1 MRQLGEFTNLLNAFE
16 DGVQRGLHS
25 GLQIYV
31 SLDSQPTL
39 SAGLGE
45 SRPGVP
51 LSESTIMP
59 WRSAGKPITAF
70 VVMKR
75 IEESRLRLE
84 TCVGDVLTEART
96 TDKADITIQQLL
108 THQSGFPQ
116 TDTGWPQVGWDESVA
131 RSLRS
136 PCQLPVGTAAYHP
149 QSSWFIL
156 GEILRRLESDS
167 GETSFAEI
175 LSRDVFSP
183 LGMTNVWCGIPSDEQ
198 EQLAS
203 RLPVLYERIG
213 GQLQP
218 SSYATSPWLT
228 TPSPGGNLRGPVSE
242 LGKFLEM
249 LLRAESQSDGH
260 QLLSSSIVH
269 QMTSVHRSGQFD
281 QTLQHTIDFGLGIM
295 RDSKRYGIN
304 TVPYGYGKY
313 CSDASFGHGGSQCS
327 IGFVDPERRLVVA
340 WAANAFCGEPQH
352 QRRNRMIN
360 EAIYLDL
367 GFA

>member
-203 RLPVLYERIG
+203 RLPVLVRTHRRATAAVKLRDFTVADHTVARRQSICVV
-213 GQLQP
+213 P
-218 SSYATSPWLT
+218 SVSLGSFSKCCSARKPVRW
-228 TPSPGGNLRGPVSE
+228 PSVTEFVDSSSDDVGSSFGPVRPNASAHNR
-242 LGKFLEM
+242 
-249 LLRAESQSDGH
+249 LRAWHHARLKAIRH
-260 QLLSSSIVH
+260 Q
-269 QMTSVHRSGQFD
+269 HRP
-281 QTLQHTIDFGLGIM
+281 I
-295 RDSKRYGIN
+295 
-304 TVPYGYGKY
+304 
-313 CSDASFGHGGSQCS
+313 
-327 IGFVDPERRLVVA
+327 RLREVL
-340 WAANAFCGEPQH
+340 
-352 QRRNRMIN
+352 QRRIFRTWRLAVFNRIRRP
-360 EAIYLDL
+360 
-367 GFA
+367 